1 MIRTVAL
8 MVHPDRPEAAACACE
23 AEALLR
29 AQGVRVV
36 FPQRGEDIPPEHA
49 VIVTLGGD
57 GTLLQG
63 AGHAMRL
70 RLPLL
75 GINLGTVGFLTEG
88 ESDQLPDLLLRL
100 LRGEYTE
107 EPRSILRVSV
117 NEDPEPMYAF
127 NDAVVTRGGYARL
140 IRVETFVN
148 GEYLG
153 TCTAD
158 GIIASTPTGSTG
170 YALSAGGPVTD
181 PSVHCIIMTPV
192 CAHSLQHASYVIS
205 DRSVIRFHLRPD
217 RKHSAELQIDGVSRC
232 PLQAGDTVSV
242 TGASQSL
249 RLIRFQPCRFFT
261 LTRKK
266 LNEWSSDEQGGF
278 SS

>member
-1 MIRTVAL
+1 
-8 MVHPDRPEAAACACE
+8 
-23 AEALLR
+23 
-29 AQGVRVV
+29 
-36 FPQRGEDIPPEHA
+36 
-49 VIVTLGGD
+49 
-57 GTLLQG
+57 
-63 AGHAMRL
+63 
-70 RLPLL
+70 
-75 GINLGTVGFLTEG
+75 
-88 ESDQLPDLLLRL
+88 
-100 LRGEYTE
+100 
-107 EPRSILRVSV
+107 
-117 NEDPEPMYAF
+117 MYAF